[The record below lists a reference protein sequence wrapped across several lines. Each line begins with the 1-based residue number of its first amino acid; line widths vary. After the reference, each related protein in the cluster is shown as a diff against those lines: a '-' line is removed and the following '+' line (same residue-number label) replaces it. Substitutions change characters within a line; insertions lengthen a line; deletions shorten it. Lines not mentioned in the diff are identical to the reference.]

1 MATTHDASVI
11 EGICSGQPQL
21 SNASTYLAAVLNLT
35 APTDFVLGD
44 GSRGQGWHNAALR
57 PGCDYTALLLLA
69 RLSPQVPIPCSLG
82 MLPAGA
88 GPLAGPGLP
97 GRAHSSPVPR
107 RDGVPAL
114 PGSLGGPGWALL
126 PPGGVVLHE
135 WAQLSLLSPPTG
147 REVHLCLLQL
157 LCW

>member
-44 GSRGQGWHNAALR
+44 GSRGQGRHNAALR

-88 GPLAGPGLP
+88 GPSLGPGCLGGQAPLPCLGGMVSLRSRARSGALAG
-97 GRAHSSPVPR
+97 RF
-107 RDGVPAL
+107 
-114 PGSLGGPGWALL
+114 
-126 PPGGVVLHE
+126 
-135 WAQLSLLSPPTG
+135 
-147 REVHLCLLQL
+147 CLQVG
-157 LCW
+157 